1 MKRYASFS
9 RRLLSLLLALISIFL
24 LVSCT
29 MPPPDP
35 PVTPSDATYTV
46 MVSCSTGV
54 SVTSTNPLT
63 VNEGDDAQFDVAF
76 ESGYV
81 YKSSEGATYDSNTG
95 KLTVSA
101 VSKNTNI
108 DLFAEEVDFDTT
120 VTYRFYY
127 FSASDII
134 CSVASGSEVKA
145 GDIIT
150 VKANNEEKKFVGW
163 KFDGSSDYAS
173 TDTTFTF
180 VAKPEYLSNDRIT
193 LRADFIDKKALYYD
207 VNGGSVNSS
216 STNYLS
222 TDYYKAS
229 MSSGK
234 VKVVHNDR
242 YYDMVECPFSFWDDG
257 TFTRAGYVLKEYNT
271 AADGSGTSYSLGSM
285 IQPLSDGSLPTLYC
299 IWEEETASAFFT
311 YEDVTVERPSGVSEE
326 NAPLWVEQ
334 GVRITCYTG
343 NESTV
348 VIPEKLGGK
357 YVISI
362 GAGAFTN
369 KSIDTL
375 VMNKRLLTVED
386 GAFVGCD
393 SLKTVYFCDN
403 IYSMNDEALDAAS
416 YTSLTHM
423 YVNACMAPRFSTNWG
438 YFSIKL
444 SRLLAPS
451 DVDRVIVVAGSSTY
465 QGLGTEYLEALLEKE
480 YRVVNFG
487 TTRTTHGTLYLE
499 AMGKLAREGDVIL
512 YAPEN
517 SAYMFGESELY
528 WKTLR
533 DMETMLNLWRCIDL
547 SNYTGFFGAY
557 SDFNNSLDHGRYY
570 MSGTTAEKV
579 CEICYKTSGGMD
591 KYGDYYHDSREVY
604 CNDTNYTDTYCITL
618 NEYVKS
624 KNEGEW
630 NDDSQK
636 DHYDYANDTVYWSKI
651 TDEKYKT
658 LMNKAIDAAKSSG
671 ADVLFAFAPAD
682 GTKLVAGAE
691 TIAWL
696 NAYDSL
702 ISDTYNFDGLLG
714 SAQDYI
720 YDHKYLYNCAF
731 HLNDYGRTYRT
742 YMMYKDLC
750 DYLEITEVNGI
761 YDCGTDFSGCLFEEG
776 SEDGLPLELW
786 VPIQ

>member
-1 MKRYASFS
+1 
-9 RRLLSLLLALISIFL
+9 
-24 LVSCT
+24 
-29 MPPPDP
+29 
-35 PVTPSDATYTV
+35 
-46 MVSCSTGV
+46 MV
-54 SVTSTNPLT
+54 
-63 VNEGDDAQFDVAF
+63 
-76 ESGYV
+76 
-81 YKSSEGATYDSNTG
+81 
-95 KLTVSA
+95 
-101 VSKNTNI
+101 
-108 DLFAEEVDFDTT
+108 
-120 VTYRFYY
+120 
-127 FSASDII
+127 
-134 CSVASGSEVKA
+134 
-145 GDIIT
+145 
-150 VKANNEEKKFVGW
+150 
-163 KFDGSSDYAS
+163 
-173 TDTTFTF
+173 
-180 VAKPEYLSNDRIT
+180 
-193 LRADFIDKKALYYD
+193 
-207 VNGGSVNSS
+207 
-216 STNYLS
+216 
-222 TDYYKAS
+222 
-229 MSSGK
+229 
-234 VKVVHNDR
+234 
-242 YYDMVECPFSFWDDG
+242 
-257 TFTRAGYVLKEYNT
+257 
-271 AADGSGTSYSLGSM
+271 
-285 IQPLSDGSLPTLYC
+285 QPLSDGSLPTLYC

-311 YEDVTVERPSGVSEE
+311 YEEVTIERPVTQQFNQDGEPVYDEKGDLVFYEIKEE
-326 NAPLWVEQ
+326 DSPLWVEQ

-416 YTSLTHM
+416 YTSLTNM

-444 SRLLAPS
+444 SRLLAPT

-528 WKTLR
+528 YKTLR

-547 SNYTGFFGAY
+547 SNYTGFFSAY
-557 SDFNNSLDHGRYY
+557 SDFNNNLVRGRYY
-570 MSGTTAEKV
+570 KSATTAEKV
-579 CEICYKTSGGMD
+579 CEMCYKTSGGMD
-591 KYGDYYHDSREVY
+591 KYGDYYHSARDKFTYLETSGKEPSY
-604 CNDTNYTDTYCITL
+604 YTDTYLITF

-624 KNEGEW
+624 KDEGEW

-636 DHYDYANDTVYWSKI
+636 DHFDYANDTVYWSKI

-671 ADVLFAFAPAD
+671 ADVLFTFAPAD
-682 GTKLVAGAE
+682 GTKLAAGAE
-691 TIAWL
+691 NVAWL
-696 NAYDSL
+696 EAYESM

-714 SAQDYI
+714 SVSDYI

-776 SEDGLPLELW
+776 SEDGLPIELW
-786 VPIQ
+786 IPVQ